1 MNKWMQLGTPESSDW
16 GKGFRIIIF
25 WMIHLWVLLDSKQ
38 QMLVALS
45 MAKMDQKPCSVGR
58 SSGELG
64 CGQPPSHR
72 RRGGREVV
80 TCDVLHHMFQN
91 NVTWRTFHDDPLRI
105 ESWNNEVGRTPQ
117 MTECWVLWLFYKSLL
132 FCFINPS
139 GILTGFILTAFILAS
154 AENGWERTRLHSAML
169 GRKARDWG
177 TCVEKKTVGGFASLG
192 EAALSTA
199 SSCSNGL

>member
-1 MNKWMQLGTPESSDW
+1 MCCKIGRDEWMNKWMQLGTPESSDW

-45 MAKMDQKPCSVGR
+45 MAKIDQKPCSVGR

-64 CGQPPSHR
+64 CGQPLSHR

-117 MTECWVLWLFYKSLL
+117 MTECWVLWLFYKQPPLL
-132 FCFINPS
+132 FYKPI
-139 GILTGFILTAFILAS
+139 
-154 AENGWERTRLHSAML
+154 RHSYWFHSYCIYSCLCREWL
-169 GRKARDWG
+169 GKDTITFCHVG
-177 TCVEKKTVGGFASLG
+177 EKG
-192 EAALSTA
+192 
-199 SSCSNGL
+199 